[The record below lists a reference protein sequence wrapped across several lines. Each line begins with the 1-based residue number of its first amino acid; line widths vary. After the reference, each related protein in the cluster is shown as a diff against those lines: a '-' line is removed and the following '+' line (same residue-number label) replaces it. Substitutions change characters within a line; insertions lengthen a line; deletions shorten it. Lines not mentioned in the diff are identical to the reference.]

1 MKIAHP
7 TIAVLTYRILKST
20 QIFALVFLFLPS
32 SIFALKSMNILLL
45 RCYFIIGAMAF
56 LSFPLSTTA
65 QTLDSDQLPPSPGA
79 EGYRPAAIDYSATT
93 GYRVIIPGD
102 NPSLLAQAKAL
113 EPTAFL
119 QTLNGQRFI
128 QVGLYGNESIARQQ
142 VSRFQSQGMPVII
155 QGSGVQNP
163 SALPNATPSAL
174 PNLSAPSQLPSTYS
188 NSNPNV
194 LPVVQ
199 TTAKGY
205 YVIVPTQPGDVNFV
219 QSQLNQ
225 LGIPSQYIFLRD
237 RPFGMH
243 HAIGVFSQRSQA
255 DTMASLIRSRGSL
268 DSRVHYE
275 R

>member
-1 MKIAHP
+1 
-7 TIAVLTYRILKST
+7 
-20 QIFALVFLFLPS
+20 
-32 SIFALKSMNILLL
+32 MNILLS
-45 RCYFIIGAMAF
+45 RCCSMLGVAAF
-56 LSFPLSTTA
+56 LSFPINAKA
-65 QTLDSDQLPPSPGA
+65 QIPDSDQLPPSPSA
-79 EGYRPAAIDYSATT
+79 EGYSPAAIDYSAMA
-93 GYRVIIPGD
+93 GYRVIIPSD

-142 VSRFQSQGMPVII
+142 VSRFQAQGMPIRLE
-155 QGSGVQNP
+155 GSGVPNPISLP
-163 SALPNATPSAL
+163 SAIPSSLPSLSP
-174 PNLSAPSQLPSTYS
+174 PSAPSQLPSIYS
-188 NSNPNV
+188 NRTSNNSNNSNA

-237 RPFGMH
+237 RPFGIH
-243 HAIGVFSQRSQA
+243 YAIGVFSQRSHA

>member
-1 MKIAHP
+1 
-7 TIAVLTYRILKST
+7 
-20 QIFALVFLFLPS
+20 
-32 SIFALKSMNILLL
+32 MNILIL
-45 RCYFIIGAMAF
+45 RYCSIIGAMAL
-56 LSFPLSTTA
+56 LSFSVHATA
-65 QTLDSDQLPPSPGA
+65 QVPEADQLPPSPGA
-79 EGYRPAAIDYSATT
+79 EVYRPAAIDYSAIG

-102 NPSLLAQAKAL
+102 NPNLLVQAKAL

-155 QGSGVQNP
+155 QEARV
-163 SALPNATPSAL
+163 PNSSSL
-174 PNLSAPSQLPSTYS
+174 PNLSPASAPSQLPFSS
-188 NSNPNV
+188 NNPSA

>member
-1 MKIAHP
+1 
-7 TIAVLTYRILKST
+7 
-20 QIFALVFLFLPS
+20 
-32 SIFALKSMNILLL
+32 MNILLL
-45 RCYFIIGAMAF
+45 RYCSIIGAMT
-56 LSFPLSTTA
+56 LLNFPIHATA
-65 QTLDSDQLPPSPGA
+65 QVSDADQLPPSPGA
-79 EGYRPAAIDYSATT
+79 ESYSPSAINYSATA

-155 QGSGVQNP
+155 QGAGVPNP
-163 SALPNATPSAL
+163 SSL
-174 PNLSAPSQLPSTYS
+174 PNLSSPPAPSQLPSINSS
-188 NSNPNV
+188 NYPND

-205 YVIVPTQPGDVNFV
+205 YVIVPTQSGDVNFV

-255 DTMASLIRSRGSL
+255 DTMASLIRNRGSL

>member
-1 MKIAHP
+1 
-7 TIAVLTYRILKST
+7 
-20 QIFALVFLFLPS
+20 
-32 SIFALKSMNILLL
+32 MNIPFS
-45 RCYFIIGAMAF
+45 RCCFMSFSLIGVATF
-56 LSFPLSTTA
+56 LSFPLNVTA
-65 QTLDSDQLPPSPGA
+65 QISDSDQLPPSPAA
-79 EGYRPAAIDYSATT
+79 EGYRPSVIDYNAGSSAGNTSMA
-93 GYRVIIPGD
+93 GYRVIIPSD

-142 VSRFQSQGMPVII
+142 VARFQTQGMPVIL
-155 QGSGVQNP
+155 QGSAV
-163 SALPNATPSAL
+163 PNSSSL
-174 PNLSAPSQLPSTYS
+174 PNLPSAPSQLPSIH
-188 NSNPNV
+188 SNPNSNNPNA

-237 RPFGMH
+237 RPFGIH
-243 HAIGVFSQRSQA
+243 YAIGVFSQRSQA
-255 DTMASLIRSRGSL
+255 DTMASLIRSRGNL

>member
-1 MKIAHP
+1 
-7 TIAVLTYRILKST
+7 
-20 QIFALVFLFLPS
+20 
-32 SIFALKSMNILLL
+32 MNSLLL
-45 RCYFIIGAMAF
+45 RYCSIIGAMAL
-56 LSFPLSTTA
+56 LSSPIHATA
-65 QTLDSDQLPPSPGA
+65 QVPDADQLPPSPGA
-79 EGYRPAAIDYSATT
+79 EGYGSAAIDSRAMG

-142 VSRFQSQGMPVII
+142 VARFQSQGMPVIL
-155 QGSGVQNP
+155 QGSGVPNP
-163 SALPNATPSAL
+163 SALPNLPSPSAPFQQPFMNSGD
-174 PNLSAPSQLPSTYS
+174 PNTLLGVQTT
-188 NSNPNV
+188 
-194 LPVVQ
+194 VVQ

-205 YVIVPTQPGDVNFV
+205 YVIVPTQPGNVNVV